1 MKQPISALQKL
12 TRPAM
17 HKKYYFGS
25 KSMGS
30 ADFDPFAAEKYLGN
44 GLSAVKTSLQ
54 SGNVW

>member
-1 MKQPISALQKL
+1 MKQAISGLQKL
-12 TRPAM
+12 TLPAT

-44 GLSAVKTSLQ
+44 AIYAVKTSLQ
-54 SGNVW
+54 AGNFW